1 MYGKLEEEK
10 NNIIKITSHNKIYE
24 GLFLCGDIMKAV
36 CVIIGTIIGAGFA
49 SGKEIE
55 VFFAN
60 FGKNGIYGIGLA
72 SIFTVVIIYCVLMK
86 IRGTNIENYNSY
98 LNEMRINNK
107 VKEILNAIIN
117 IFLFTSFYIM
127 ASGFC
132 AYFKQEFNLNIINIA
147 IALAICCY
155 ITFMGKIDKV
165 TKINTILIPFL
176 IFMVLLVGVKSE
188 VFNQKIENMIQISN
202 RSWIISSLEYAS
214 YNSILLIPILI
225 ELKKYTY
232 KKEGSISVISGAVF
246 FVLAMVLF
254 LILTKEGVSGNI
266 ELPLIQIVK
275 QFGINYKYI
284 YGFVIISAIFTSA
297 ISAGYSF
304 LINCSKTKKTYKKLC
319 FVICVGVVV
328 VCNIKF
334 SYLINIVYP
343 IFGFLGLL
351 QVIYFLKNMLQAF
364 VNKTIEKNGKN

>member
-1 MYGKLEEEK
+1 
-10 NNIIKITSHNKIYE
+10 
-24 GLFLCGDIMKAV
+24 
-36 CVIIGTIIGAGFA
+36 
-49 SGKEIE
+49 
-55 VFFAN
+55 
-60 FGKNGIYGIGLA
+60 
-72 SIFTVVIIYCVLMK
+72 
-86 IRGTNIENYNSY
+86 
-98 LNEMRINNK
+98 
-107 VKEILNAIIN
+107 
-117 IFLFTSFYIM
+117 M

-304 LINCSKTKKTYKKLC
+304 LINCSKRKKL
-319 FVICVGVVV
+319 
-328 VCNIKF
+328 IK
-334 SYLINIVYP
+334 SCAL
-343 IFGFLGLL
+343 
-351 QVIYFLKNMLQAF
+351 
-364 VNKTIEKNGKN
+364 

>member
-24 GLFLCGDIMKAV
+24 GLFLCGDIIKAV

-132 AYFKQEFNLNIINIA
+132 AYFKQEFNLDAVYIA
-147 IALAICCY
+147 IVLAICCY
-155 ITFMGKIDKV
+155 ITFMGRIDKV

-176 IFMVLLVGVKSE
+176 IFMVLFVGVKSE
-188 VFNQKIENMIQISN
+188 VFNQKIENMIQIGN
-202 RSWIISSLEYAS
+202 RNWIISSLEYAS

-246 FVLAMVLF
+246 FALAMVLF

-275 QFGINYKYI
+275 QFGNAYKYI

-319 FVICVGVVV
+319 FVICIGVVV

-351 QVIYFLKNMLQAF
+351 QVIYFCKNMLQAF

>member
-1 MYGKLEEEK
+1 
-10 NNIIKITSHNKIYE
+10 
-24 GLFLCGDIMKAV
+24 MKAV

-72 SIFTVVIIYCVLMK
+72 SIFTVVIIYCVLIK
-86 IRGTNIENYNSY
+86 IRGTNIKNYNSY
-98 LNEMRINNK
+98 LNEMKINNK

-254 LILTKEGVSGNI
+254 LILTKEGISGNI

>member
-24 GLFLCGDIMKAV
+24 GLFLCGDIIKAV

-72 SIFTVVIIYCVLMK
+72 SIFTVVIIYCVLIK

-98 LNEMRINNK
+98 LNEMKINNK

-147 IALAICCY
+147 IVLAICCY

-188 VFNQKIENMIQISN
+188 VFNPKIENMIQISN

-266 ELPLIQIVK
+266 ELPLIQIAK

-334 SYLINIVYP
+334 SYLINVVYP

>member
-72 SIFTVVIIYCVLMK
+72 SIFTVVIIYCVLIK
-86 IRGTNIENYNSY
+86 IRGTNIKNYNSY
-98 LNEMRINNK
+98 LNEMKINNK

-284 YGFVIISAIFTSA
+284 YGFVIISSIFTSA

>member
-72 SIFTVVIIYCVLMK
+72 SIFTVVIIYCVLIK

-98 LNEMRINNK
+98 LNEMKINNK

-132 AYFKQEFNLNIINIA
+132 AYFKQEFNLDIINIA
-147 IALAICCY
+147 IVLAICCY

-188 VFNQKIENMIQISN
+188 MFNQKIENMIQISN

>member
-24 GLFLCGDIMKAV
+24 GLFLCGDIIKAV

-72 SIFTVVIIYCVLMK
+72 SIFTGMIIYCVLIK

-98 LNEMRINNK
+98 LNEMKINNK
-107 VKEILNAIIN
+107 IKEILNAIIN

-132 AYFKQEFNLNIINIA
+132 AYFKQEFNLDAVYIA
-147 IALAICCY
+147 IVLAICCY
-155 ITFMGKIDKV
+155 ITFMGRIDKV

-188 VFNQKIENMIQISN
+188 VFNQKIENMIQIGN
-202 RSWIISSLEYAS
+202 RNWIISSLEYAS

-275 QFGINYKYI
+275 QFGNAYKYI

-319 FVICVGVVV
+319 FVICIGVVV

-351 QVIYFLKNMLQAF
+351 QVIYFCKNMLQAF

>member
-1 MYGKLEEEK
+1 MRGY
-10 NNIIKITSHNKIYE
+10 
-24 GLFLCGDIMKAV
+24 FLCGDIIKAV
-36 CVIIGTIIGAGFA
+36 CIIIGTIIGAGFA

-72 SIFTVVIIYCVLMK
+72 SIFTGVIIYCVLIK

-98 LNEMRINNK
+98 LNEMKINNK
-107 VKEILNAIIN
+107 IKEILNAIIN
-117 IFLFTSFYIM
+117 IFLFASFYIM

-132 AYFKQEFNLNIINIA
+132 AYFKQEFNLDAIYIA
-147 IALAICCY
+147 IVLAICCY

-176 IFMVLLVGVKSE
+176 FFMVLVVGVKSE
-188 VFNQKIENMIQISN
+188 VFNQRVENMIQISN
-202 RSWIISSLEYAS
+202 GNWIISSLEYAS

-225 ELKKYTY
+225 ELKKYTH
-232 KKEGSISVISGAVF
+232 KKEGSISVISGVVF
-246 FVLAMVLF
+246 LALAMVLF
-254 LILTKEGVSGNI
+254 LILTKEGVNCDI

-275 QFGINYKYI
+275 QFGNAYKYI

-304 LINCSKTKKTYKKLC
+304 LVNCSKTKKAYKKLC

-334 SYLINIVYP
+334 SYLINVVYP

-351 QVIYFLKNMLQAF
+351 QVIYFCENMLQAF

>member
-72 SIFTVVIIYCVLMK
+72 SIFTVVIIYCVLIK

-98 LNEMRINNK
+98 LNEMKINNK

-132 AYFKQEFNLNIINIA
+132 AYFKQEFNLDIINIA
-147 IALAICCY
+147 IVLAICCY

-334 SYLINIVYP
+334 SYLINVVYP

>member
-72 SIFTVVIIYCVLMK
+72 SIFTVVIIYCVLIK

-98 LNEMRINNK
+98 LNEMKINNK

-132 AYFKQEFNLNIINIA
+132 AYFKQEFDLDIINIA
-147 IALAICCY
+147 IVLAICCY

-266 ELPLIQIVK
+266 ELPLIQIAK

>member
-72 SIFTVVIIYCVLMK
+72 SIFTVVIIYCVLIK
-86 IRGTNIENYNSY
+86 IRGTNIKNYNSY
-98 LNEMRINNK
+98 LNEMKINNK